1 MAFFI
6 FKILKINYILEEA
19 FLSSLVTT
27 SDTLTV
33 FTPNDEAFRKLPMH
47 VLEYLGKNKTA
58 LQELLMYHAA
68 PNMDVSVK

>member
-1 MAFFI
+1 MQ
-6 FKILKINYILEEA
+6 LP
-19 FLSSLVTT
+19 VRV

-33 FTPNDEAFRKLPMH
+33 FAPNDEAFRMVPMH

-68 PNMDVSVK
+68 PNMAVSVK